1 MSQRVKHLII
11 YLVVMV
17 GLTLVRIAVNEGFLG
32 GNDTAIDNIFT
43 LVTQIL
49 CMGLIP
55 ILGMYFVNKSDGL
68 GEIKGKLNIKKP
80 IKGSWWCIALIA
92 VLHVIIIGGVSTVWS
107 MALDIIG
114 YTRVVSDGTLIYTFG
129 QLLFALLMSAIL
141 PAVFEEIT
149 HRGLVLYSTTG
160 NIHKRALMSAL
171 TFALMHQNIM
181 QTGYT
186 FVGGLIMAYCV
197 LYTGSILP
205 GIIIHFVNNALV
217 QIRLFSSANDGF
229 VAKIFDFIYSNM
241 DKWWFFIILTIVWVG
256 AVVGVFFIIK
266 HLKNKSESADIC
278 CSEVEVEKDD
288 TTATKWLWIAII
300 AFGVI
305 TTLFSLIWGL
315 IR

>member
-1 MSQRVKHLII
+1 MSNRVKHLII

-17 GLTLVRIAVNEGFLG
+17 GLTLTRIAVNEGFLG
-32 GNDTAIDNIFT
+32 NNETAIDNVFT

-55 ILGMYFVNKSDGL
+55 VLGMYFADKGDGL
-68 GEIKGKLNIKKP
+68 GYIKGKLNIKKP
-80 IKGSWWCIALIA
+80 IKGSWWCIAIIA
-92 VLHVIIIGGVSTVWS
+92 VLNVIIIGGVSTVWS
-107 MALDIIG
+107 MALDVIG
-114 YTRVVSDGTLIYTFG
+114 YTRVVSDGTVINTVG

-149 HRGLVLYSTTG
+149 HRGLVLYSTSG
-160 NIHKRALMSAL
+160 NTHKRALMSAL
-171 TFALMHQNIM
+171 TFALMHQNVM

-205 GIIIHFVNNALV
+205 GMVIHFVNNALV
-217 QIRLFSSANDGF
+217 QIRIFSSAHNGIVSKF
-229 VAKIFDFIYSNM
+229 FNFIYSNM
-241 DKWWFFIILTIVWVG
+241 SEWWFFIILTIIWVG
-256 AVVGVFFIIK
+256 SVVGVFFIIK
-266 HLKNKSESADIC
+266 HLKSKSEKADIC
-278 CSEVEVEKDD
+278 CSEVEITKED
-288 TTATKWLWIAII
+288 TTVGKWLWIAII